1 MPAPTHASLAVAAWI
16 SLAMLT
22 LPIATGCASKTKEDI
37 LPQDG
42 PTMNEVYDAHFA
54 RKGGSPQAGNPANW
68 PAGRRGAADG
78 AGLEGYTRDA
88 ADEINSQ
95 FPRLPNPDLVIYVF
109 PHLSGTGYPVPGY
122 STVIPM
128 YETVEYAMPGEKEGW
143 Q

>member
-1 MPAPTHASLAVAAWI
+1 MPAPTPASLAAAAWI

-22 LPIATGCASKTKEDI
+22 LPLATGCASKTKEDI

-42 PTMNEVYDAHFA
+42 PTMKQVYDAHFA
-54 RKGGSPQAGNPANW
+54 RRGSSDQMGSLANG

-88 ADEINSQ
+88 ASEINRQ

-109 PHLSGTGYPVPGY
+109 PHLSGAGYPVPGY

-128 YETVEYAMPGEKEGW
+128 YETVEYAMPGESEGW